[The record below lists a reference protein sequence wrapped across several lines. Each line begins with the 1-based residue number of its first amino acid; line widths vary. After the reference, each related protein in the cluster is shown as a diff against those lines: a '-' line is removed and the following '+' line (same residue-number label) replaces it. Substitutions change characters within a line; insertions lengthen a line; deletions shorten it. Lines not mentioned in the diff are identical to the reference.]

1 MKLLSAV
8 LIIKSSP
15 GTERTLEQLL
25 IQQSKHDFLGATC
38 KMKIATVNLTS
49 MRSEDKHV
57 QVNMSKKVLMV
68 INLTAEVT
76 RSKVIQTDLL

>member
-1 MKLLSAV
+1 
-8 LIIKSSP
+8 
-15 GTERTLEQLL
+15 
-25 IQQSKHDFLGATC
+25 
-38 KMKIATVNLTS
+38 MKIATVNLTS